1 MISKKTKYALKA
13 LGYLAEHSTGEPILI
28 AELAEKENIPKKFLE
43 AILVALRKGGILV
56 SRIGKGGGYLLAVPP
71 AEITVSQVVRILEG
85 EFAPLP
91 CLSEAHGTRCEEC
104 DDQESCGIR
113 LVMWDVKNAV
123 TGVMDAISVAD
134 MVERSRAVRMTSRK
148 IIDFSI

>member
-43 AILVALRKGGILV
+43 AILVALRKGGVLT
-56 SRIGKGGGYLLAVPP
+56 SRIGKGGGYLLAIPP
-71 AEITVSQVVRILEG
+71 GEITVSRVVRILEG

-91 CLSEAHGTRCEEC
+91 CLSETHVTRCEEC

-123 TGVMDAISVAD
+123 TSVMDAVSVAD
-134 MVERSRAVRMTSRK
+134 MVERSKAVRMRSRK

>member
-1 MISKKTKYALKA
+1 KYALKA
-13 LGYLAEHSTGEPILI
+13 LGYLAEHSTGDPILI
-28 AELAEKENIPKKFLE
+28 AELAERENIPKKFLE
-43 AILVALRKGGILV
+43 AILVALRKGGVLK

-71 AEITVSQVVRILEG
+71 QEITVGRVVSILEG

-91 CLSEAHGTRCEEC
+91 CLSETHVTRCEEC

-113 LVMWDVKNAV
+113 LVMWDVKHAV
-123 TGVMDAISVAD
+123 TSVMDAVSVAD
-134 MVERSRAVRMTSRK
+134 MVERSKAVRMRSRK

>member
-43 AILVALRKGGILV
+43 AILVALRKGGVLK

-71 AEITVSQVVRILEG
+71 ADITVRQVVRILEG

-91 CLSEAHGTRCEEC
+91 CLSETRGTRCEEC

-123 TGVMDAISVAD
+123 TEVMDAVSVAD
-134 MVERSRAVRMTSRK
+134 MVERSNAVRMRSRK

>member
-91 CLSEAHGTRCEEC
+91 CLSAAHGTRCEEC